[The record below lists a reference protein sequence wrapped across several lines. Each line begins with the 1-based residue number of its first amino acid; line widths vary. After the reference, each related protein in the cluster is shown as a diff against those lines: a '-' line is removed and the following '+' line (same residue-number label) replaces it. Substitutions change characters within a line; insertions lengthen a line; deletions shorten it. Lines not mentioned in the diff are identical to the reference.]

1 MAKLPIPQE
10 IISAG
15 AVPILTVDMHTTGEP
30 TRIIYSGFPELKG
43 STLLQ
48 KRADA
53 KANHD
58 HVRGRLMLEP
68 RGHSEMY
75 GALLVNETELTA
87 TGEADI
93 GVLFL
98 HNTGYSTMCGHAT
111 IALGRFLVDF
121 DAEASPG
128 LFPAR
133 NLRLD
138 EQTMTTTIK
147 LHCPCGVVHVTVP
160 VVNGPHGRLQSDPER
175 PVSFINVDSYATGIN
190 IAITLPEAFR
200 WPELGGQTTLTVDFC
215 YGGAFYCVVDA
226 EELGFSDGLKGEDL
240 DALNRATGR
249 LKDALN
255 ADPQYTPFFQHSVE
269 KDLGFLYGIIV
280 RDSKRGVP
288 AEGAAGA
295 EVGLCFF
302 GAQQVDR
309 SPCGSGSAARRALAH
324 SKHLWPPEQ
333 KWTYHCLLSDACG
346 GVGGFTTHVV
356 GKSAGGQDGPGR
368 AGESVRVAV
377 EGQAFYTGFATFLA
391 EAADGI
397 SGSGFF

>member
-10 IISAG
+10 IVSA
-15 AVPILTVDMHTTGEP
+15 A
-30 TRIIYSGFPELKG
+30 TRIIYSGFPELRG

-48 KRADA
+48 KRSDA
-53 KANHD
+53 KSNHD
-58 HVRGRLMLEP
+58 HIRGRLMLEP
-68 RGHSEMY
+68 RGHREMY

-98 HNTGYSTMCGHAT
+98 HNGGYSTMCGHAT

-121 DAEASPG
+121 DAEACPD
-128 LFPAR
+128 LFPTR

-147 LHCPCGVVHVTVP
+147 LHCPCGVVPITVP
-160 VVNGPHGRLQSDPER
+160 VVNGPHGRLQSNPER
-175 PVSFINVDSYATGIN
+175 PVSFINVDSYATGID
-190 IAITLPEAFR
+190 IEITLPEAHR
-200 WPELGGQTTLTVDFC
+200 WPELGARTRLTADFC
-215 YGGAFYCVVDA
+215 YGGAFYCIVDA
-226 EELGFSDGLKGEDL
+226 EQLGFDDGLKSADNM
-240 DALNRATGR
+240 DALSRATGS
-249 LKDALN
+249 LKTALS
-255 ADPQYTPFFQHSVE
+255 ADPQYKPFFQHSVE
-269 KDLGFLYGIIV
+269 QDLGFLYGVIV
-280 RDSKRGVP
+280 RDRNRGVP

-324 SKHLWPPEQ
+324 AKHMWPPEQ
-333 KWTYHCLLSDACG
+333 KWTYHSLLSGACG

-356 GKSAGGQDGPGR
+356 GKSTDGQDVPGS
-368 AGESVRVAV
+368 AGETVRVQV
-377 EGQAFYTGFATFLA
+377 EGQAFYTSFATFLA

-397 SGSGFF
+397 SASGFLL